1 MAIIEMLRSNRGSKR
16 LANALYLSV
25 STVSSRDEIVF
36 SLRKDVVKEL
46 RWAIGDNIKIIFD
59 DETHLVTLT
68 RTLSNK
74 GYTLCGRSKN
84 TRVDGMIAGGSIRVR
99 ARGVIKHPELT
110 AITKDDCV
118 INGPSITFVMP
129 GQS

>member
-1 MAIIEMLRSNRGSKR
+1 MAIIEMLRGNRGSKR

-25 STVSSRDEIVF
+25 YTGSRDEIVF

-68 RTLSNK
+68 RTPSNK

-84 TRVDGMIAGGSIRVR
+84 TRVTGMIAGGSIRVR